1 MTWYWAHHEKF
12 IVIDYDIAFV
22 GGLDLCFGRWDN
34 NQHPLADIHP
44 TDVRDE
50 IWPGQDFNN
59 NRIMDFQNVSSWQDN
74 ELSKAD
80 FGRMPWH
87 DVAMCI
93 QGTLANMMCVVSQKA
108 MLTRY
113 QRSYRGRCSRA
124 LCFTLELCQT

>member
-1 MTWYWAHHEKF
+1 MLSFTNAFASDMTWYWAHHEKF
-12 IVIDYDIAFV
+12 IVIDYEIAFV

-50 IWPGQDFNN
+50 VWPGQDFNN
-59 NRIMDFQNVSSWQDN
+59 NRIMDFQNVESWQDN

-93 QGTLANMMCVVSQKA
+93 QGMSTSQH
-108 MLTRY
+108 
-113 QRSYRGRCSRA
+113 QN
-124 LCFTLELCQT
+124 FPELLKTH